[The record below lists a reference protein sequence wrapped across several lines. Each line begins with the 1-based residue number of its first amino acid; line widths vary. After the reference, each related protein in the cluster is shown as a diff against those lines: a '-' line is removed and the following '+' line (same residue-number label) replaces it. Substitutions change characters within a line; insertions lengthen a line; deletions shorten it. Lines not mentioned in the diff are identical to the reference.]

1 MIASALVSFLILIVL
16 VGVTLIFLNLGG
28 TGYLK
33 GMVKDMNGAPIWG
46 AYILVTKETVGLN
59 ITSLF
64 TQVLDNTASLHGN
77 FSLFNSSNLTYSD
90 LDGYYEIRIP
100 QSGTYSVIA
109 AVANPINASQISL
122 IYQTSV
128 YLQTDRN
135 KTFDLILQHP

>member
-64 TQVLDNTASLHGN
+64 TQVLDNTASIHGN